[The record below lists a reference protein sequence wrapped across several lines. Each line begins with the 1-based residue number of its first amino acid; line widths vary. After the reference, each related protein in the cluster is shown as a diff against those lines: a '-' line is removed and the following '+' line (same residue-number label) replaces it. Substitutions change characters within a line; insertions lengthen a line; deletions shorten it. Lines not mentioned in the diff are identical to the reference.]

1 MGLSKNV
8 MARGWESHTNAKTA
22 LVLEAG
28 PSDCTSDLQKLL
40 RWRQLSPD
48 RETVRAYAYAATF
61 ALAFL
66 PLGCEDARGAV
77 LASIAR
83 WVDGQSREE
92 DVASAHTLS
101 CFEGFDHISPDM
113 AGSLLS
119 PSPASSCGGRRLK
132 TVYKRMPGHPQRGA
146 RQRGRRMSVGGT
158 AVALGGA
165 LRAPRRGDVL
175 FPTAPTRTGA
185 VAHVAA
191 EAGGDCA
198 SLATEAALV
207 SECSASDCTPELQRL
222 LRWRQLGP
230 GQETVN
236 AIHAA
241 ATTDA
246 LVDSARLWPSRLTCG
261 LHALLDIFLAARAPG
276 EPAAAFRTL
285 ATTLAN
291 FAIRPGRAHIHRVF
305 LRRALAAD
313 ISGVLPG
320 LRPPTLESEVPTSPL
335 RESSPPPMHT
345 SRVSHR
351 SSPSDDNEQCTPS
364 PMMEIWIPS
373 SSRTAEQTAI
383 DAIQREVELLTRPGV
398 PRAPSLLG
406 SSSHTEEGV
415 AEHEWNRF
423 LEISAAREL
432 SSQPSLVLSNT
443 PAQPE
448 LHVSLLTAVAA
459 PLQWLDVLG
468 ADWDDDGTGE
478 EQRRSALTETVASL
492 DALFAICCASYVRSG
507 GASRESP
514 HHTAPL
520 MLDLVDEVLRLLC
533 RMFAKANHIA
543 WISHA
548 RQLSVSVLAGAL
560 EVLQGCFPLVIIAE
574 RAMLLIDAIP
584 SQFNEFSID
593 AAIGELVFLRDISR
607 MPLVCHLRRG
617 RRALALKIGVAVID
631 ILKRANAAR
640 IGCVTSDNLALCWG
654 LGAQAISELIS
665 TANGEIN
672 DASMLATVLLP
683 GWLTELASMA
693 FVEWY
698 TDQADAG
705 HRYETSSH
713 RSSSSFRVD
722 AEVIGVEEQSPFGG
736 LQRDALQDCTM
747 ATLAMLRAGGTVDNP
762 HVMNAELEACSAL
775 MAQPFSLA
783 RPLLS
788 VCTSLASFQ
797 VLDKAAHV
805 ISDDGPQ
812 ISADS
817 SRFFHLGLALLHYP
831 VTDVTC
837 MSDIKLGYVLTAS
850 GLAFAH
856 MRISCVA
863 TLDAVWKRLGRDHVT
878 AKDLLCFVAHDHASL
893 GVTVVQHAVHLLSST
908 SGAIQALAIRLLAGV
923 AVAELQSCLGDLQR
937 FDRHLSIEN
946 NTIASK
952 LSGRWQHWTSLLSAT
967 VAEHIDTEIRH
978 LFWHPTSRH
987 VISGEAAGALR
998 LLRDSFRRLISPS
1011 PGVTAVLSLLD
1022 GVPACRRME
1031 GVMQAAAEFGETE
1044 ERMIVDLNILAGV
1057 FAGPLRLWG
1066 SQIDA
1071 GVAVVDGVDG
1081 AEVRSAAQQLF
1092 SPLDDIVSFA
1102 SRFAAALRAAEQS
1115 GNWRSCFE
1123 THELELVRCYGCYVA
1138 SYTAAWDELATLRAK
1153 SKTVEAFLK
1162 CCELQPANTRRL
1174 TLASLAIMPVQR
1186 APRYVLL
1193 LRELRRRLGKQ
1204 PGACCRGWLDDAD
1217 ALAAAEACARRVAT
1231 AINDHASL

>member
-1 MGLSKNV
+1 
-8 MARGWESHTNAKTA
+8 
-22 LVLEAG
+22 
-28 PSDCTSDLQKLL
+28 
-40 RWRQLSPD
+40 
-48 RETVRAYAYAATF
+48 
-61 ALAFL
+61 
-66 PLGCEDARGAV
+66 
-77 LASIAR
+77 
-83 WVDGQSREE
+83 
-92 DVASAHTLS
+92 
-101 CFEGFDHISPDM
+101 
-113 AGSLLS
+113 
-119 PSPASSCGGRRLK
+119 
-132 TVYKRMPGHPQRGA
+132 
-146 RQRGRRMSVGGT
+146 MSVGGT
-158 AVALGGA
+158 AVALG
-165 LRAPRRGDVL
+165 
-175 FPTAPTRTGA
+175 
-185 VAHVAA
+185 VAQVAA

-261 LHALLDIFLAARAPG
+261 LHALLDIFLAERAPG

-432 SSQPSLVLSNT
+432 SSQPSLALSNT

-507 GASRESP
+507 GASRERP

-788 VCTSLASFQ
+788 ACTSLASFQ

-923 AVAELQSCLGDLQR
+923 AVAELQSCLGHLQR

-946 NTIASK
+946 NTIAS
-952 LSGRWQHWTSLLSAT
+952 
-967 VAEHIDTEIRH
+967 
-978 LFWHPTSRH
+978 
-987 VISGEAAGALR
+987 EAAGALR

-1081 AEVRSAAQQLF
+1081 AEVSSAAQQLF